1 VRLTK
6 RNISGELVFDLT
18 GISAPELARLQAAL
32 ALAGQPELA
41 LSTPCGRHARG
52 TCTGTGT
59 ECSPGTTGSPF
70 GPESR
75 DDRDDLADMH
85 ALSRIESSACDL

>member
-18 GISAPELARLQAAL
+18 GISAAELARLQAAL
-32 ALAGQPELA
+32 TLAGQPELA
-41 LSTPCGRHARG
+41 LSTPCSRHARS

-59 ECSPGTTGSPF
+59 ECSPGTAGSPS
-70 GPESR
+70 GPES
-75 DDRDDLADMH
+75 RDDLADMH
-85 ALSRIESSACDL
+85 TLSRVESSACDL